1 MNRTRYAIGLSVA
14 IFLLVACELQAQRG
28 GRGGGGRG
36 GGGGGGGMRAGGG
49 GGARPGGMG
58 VGQAAPRPAAPR
70 GGSVAGAYGG
80 GAPAARS
87 SSSVVG
93 PAGGT
98 RTHGSGS
105 GSYTTKGGSTID
117 YAGAGRGGTTPGGVH
132 YGRGVGGVQ
141 VTTPGGKEV
150 SKVGK
155 AGGAVGPGGNAVGGR
170 SGVVTGSGPG
180 GSFSSAYKGGVAIGP
195 QGAAAAGGRVG
206 AATGPGGNTVAGATR
221 GAAAAGPYGAAAA
234 RAGAVTGAGGT
245 YYRSAAAVA
254 NHGYAVRQN
263 FREFAHENP
272 WLTARWLG
280 PTWRPI
286 TWSALSSYGAYAAEP
301 VYYNYGDNVVYSGE
315 TVTFNGVTE
324 IPAEQF
330 VQEAVDLAVAGQEA
344 KVEDPK
350 SEDFKPLGVFAMVGE
365 GETKA
370 TNIFQ
375 LAVNKAGIIRGE
387 YYNALTDAT
396 EAVAGSVDNKTQRAA
411 WNVGGKKTPTYEAGL
426 ANLTKEETTMLVHF
440 SKGNSQQF
448 TLVRIQPP
456 EDGKPAG
463 GK

>member
-1 MNRTRYAIGLSVA
+1 MYRTRSTIGLA
-14 IFLLVACELQAQRG
+14 LALLLLAAHELNAQRG
-28 GRGGGGRG
+28 GRGGGGG
-36 GGGGGGGMRAGGG
+36 GRGGGGGMRAGGG
-49 GGARPGGMG
+49 GGGARPGGMG
-58 VGQAAPRPAAPR
+58 VSSAAPRPAAPR

-132 YGRGVGGVQ
+132 YGRGVGGVE
-141 VTTPGGKEV
+141 VTTPGGREV
-150 SKVGK
+150 TKVGT

-180 GSFSSAYKGGVAIGP
+180 GSFGSAYKGGVAIGP
-195 QGAAAAGGRVG
+195 QGGAAVGGRVG
-206 AATGPGGNTVAGATR
+206 AATGPGGTVAGATR
-221 GAAAAGPYGAAAA
+221 GAAAAGPYGAAAG
-234 RAGAVTGAGGT
+234 RSGVVTGTGGT

-272 WLTARWLG
+272 LLTARWLG

-286 TWSALSSYGAYAAEP
+286 TWGALSGYGAYAAEP
-301 VYYNYGDNVVYSGE
+301 VYYDYGDNVVYSGD

-324 IPAEQF
+324 IPAEQY
-330 VQEAVDLAVAGQEA
+330 VQEAVDLATAGKEA

-350 SEDFKPLGVFAMVGE
+350 SDDFKSLGVFAMVGE

-375 LAVNKAGIIRGE
+375 LAVNKAGVMRGE
-387 YYNALTDAT
+387 YYNALTDT
-396 EAVAGSVDNKTQRAA
+396 SEPVYGSVDNKTQRAA
-411 WNVGGKKTPTYEAGL
+411 WTVADKKTPLYEAGI
-426 ANLTKEETTMLVHF
+426 ANLTKDETTMLVHF
-440 SKGNSQQF
+440 SKQNLQQF
-448 TLVRIQPP
+448 TLVRIQKP
-456 EDGKPAG
+456 EGYDQADNK
-463 GK
+463 